1 MLCRL
6 SDSNSQR
13 VILIL
18 MISALMVACAGKRP
32 IADDQPRE
40 PTYQELVTQCSKIAD
55 RSERDRC
62 LYGN

>member
-6 SDSNSQR
+6 SDLNSQR
-13 VILIL
+13 AILIL
-18 MISALMVACAGKRP
+18 IISALMVACAGKQP
-32 IADDQPRE
+32 DADDQPRE
-40 PTYQELVTQCSKIAD
+40 PTYQELVTHCSKIAD